1 MTKTVKS
8 KTAHFLAETAQVD
21 AAAVAPLPGSRK
33 VYVEGSRPDIRVPFR
48 EITLSP
54 TKTSGVD
61 EQNPP
66 LLVYDTSG
74 PYTDPSANIDL
85 RQGLP
90 ELRRAWIEERN
101 DTEFLDGPTSQYGQR
116 RANDPTLAQLR
127 FDLSRTPR
135 RAKAGK
141 NVTQLHYARQG
152 IITPEMEF
160 IALRENQRRQA
171 LGTAEVERILGH
183 QHAGQSFGASIP
195 EEITPE
201 FVRDEVARG
210 RAIIPNNIN
219 HPESEPMIIG
229 RNFLV
234 KINGNL
240 GNSAVTSSIEE
251 EVDKMTW
258 GIRWGADT
266 IMDLSTG
273 QNIHE
278 TREWII
284 RNSPVPIGTVPIY
297 QALEKVNGIAE
308 NLTWEIF
315 RDTLIEQAEQGV
327 DYFTIHAGVLLRYV
341 PLTAN
346 RVTGIVSRGGSI
358 MAKWCLYHHQESFLY
373 THFEEICE
381 ICKQYDVAFSL
392 GDGLRLVLHVRDD
405 FEPAIVGIGVTPI
418 PLIAG
423 RLDGDGVF
431 RRRFVLARQQRDRG
445 NGDAHQDQHGDQ
457 GPRDFEAGIV
467 RRLRRSGIGAAIEP
481 HDHPDEQG
489 EHENADRDHDPEQ
502 AEMEITGELADFR
515 MLVLHVDAA
524 IDRHALA
531 RGRRHGRIAAGRI
544 DHRVGIGHI
553 GGLVRGNLLQ
563 RGGRRDGRCRR
574 DKIVRLQRRF
584 GLRLR
589 RARREEGR
597 RECERQQNGK
607 ARDDAGEAVTGC
619 GRIKDRHA
627 VPLRWAGAP
636 CATGGLP

>member
-54 TKTSGVD
+54 TKTSSVD

-127 FDLSRTPR
+127 FDLTRTPR

-183 QHAGQSFGASIP
+183 QHAGQSFGASLP
-195 EEITPE
+195 KEITPE

-327 DYFTIHAGVLLRYV
+327 DYFTIHAGGAAALRAAYRQPRHRHCQPWRFHHGEV
-341 PLTAN
+341 VFVSSSGEFPVYPL
-346 RVTGIVSRGGSI
+346 RG
-358 MAKWCLYHHQESFLY
+358 
-373 THFEEICE
+373 
-381 ICKQYDVAFSL
+381 D
-392 GDGLRLVLHVRDD
+392 LRDLQAVRCS
-405 FEPAIVGIGVTPI
+405 
-418 PLIAG
+418 
-423 RLDGDGVF
+423 
-431 RRRFVLARQQRDRG
+431 VLAR
-445 NGDAHQDQHGDQ
+445 
-457 GPRDFEAGIV
+457 
-467 RRLRRSGIGAAIEP
+467 RRPAPPARLPMPTMKRKWRS
-481 HDHPDEQG
+481 
-489 EHENADRDHDPEQ
+489 
-502 AEMEITGELADFR
+502 
-515 MLVLHVDAA
+515 
-524 IDRHALA
+524 
-531 RGRRHGRIAAGRI
+531 
-544 DHRVGIGHI
+544 
-553 GGLVRGNLLQ
+553 
-563 RGGRRDGRCRR
+563 
-574 DKIVRLQRRF
+574 
-584 GLRLR
+584 
-589 RARREEGR
+589 
-597 RECERQQNGK
+597 
-607 ARDDAGEAVTGC
+607 
-619 GRIKDRHA
+619 
-627 VPLRWAGAP
+627 
-636 CATGGLP
+636 